1 MSFLYDIF
9 NQLKTAEKTTVL
21 RKLNDQES
29 PQQVSFG
36 VTGKGLLMQ
45 VSQARRFLAGKG
57 LGKGDRCALLAHN
70 SMQWVAMDLAA
81 MAEGLT
87 VVPLY
92 ARQAPAELVA
102 MMKDCWPSVIACG
115 EQSLADAIVEAWPEA
130 PPHFCFENVFT
141 PTREPVENPA
151 LAVAEEDVVT
161 IIYTS
166 GTSGEGE
173 GVMLKAGHVGYRVGR
188 TSGR

>member
-1 MSFLYDIF
+1 MTFLDQMFASLERNDAAI
-9 NQLKTAEKTTVL
+9 VL
-21 RKLNDQES
+21 EELRDGQ
-29 PQQVSFG
+29 PVSM
-36 VTGKGLLMQ
+36 T
-45 VSQARRFLAGKG
+45 ARRLLAQVQIARAYLRRLRLK
-57 LGKGDRCALLAHN
+57 KGDRCALLAHN
-70 SMQWVAMDLAA
+70 SMQWVAMNLAA

-141 PTREPVENPA
+141 AGRGPVEDPA
-151 LAVAEEDVVT
+151 LVVAEEDVVT

-166 GTSGEGE
+166 GTSGE
-173 GVMLKAGHVGYRVGR
+173 
-188 TSGR
+188 